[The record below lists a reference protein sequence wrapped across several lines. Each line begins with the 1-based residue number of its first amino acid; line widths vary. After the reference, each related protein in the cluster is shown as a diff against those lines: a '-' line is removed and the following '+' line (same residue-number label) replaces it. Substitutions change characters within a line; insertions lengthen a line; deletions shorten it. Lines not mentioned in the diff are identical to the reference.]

1 MGHSGSALF
10 PAAAFSSVT
19 GGAAGIRLYLTSNPG
34 PGAGIHYGRS

>member
-19 GGAAGIRLYLTSNPG
+19 GGDAGIRLHLT
-34 PGAGIHYGRS
+34 